1 MSTSFDP
8 AYIIAFVEATQNVFQ
23 TMVRQD
29 LQFGKPL
36 TGSLP
41 HLNNEISGII
51 GMTGDVEGTVV
62 LSLPGATA
70 ENIVESFVGSKF
82 DKSSE
87 DFADAIG
94 ELVNMISGAA
104 KAKFEGKDVRIG
116 CPSVVVGAGH
126 TVQQLSGSICISIPC
141 ESACG
146 PFSVDVSLKKV
157 VETQASK
164 PAAA

>member
-1 MSTSFDP
+1 MSNSFDP
-8 AYIIAFVEATQNVFQ
+8 VYIIAFVEATQNVFQ

-29 LQFGKPL
+29 LKFGKPVA
-36 TGSLP
+36 GQLP
-41 HLNNEISGII
+41 HLNNEVSGII

-62 LSLPGATA
+62 LSLPGVSA
-70 ENIVESFVGSKF
+70 EKIVESFVGSKL
-82 DKSSE
+82 DSASE

-116 CPSVVVGAGH
+116 CPSVVVGEGH
-126 TVQQLSGSICISIPC
+126 TVQQPSGSICISIPC

-146 PFSVDVSLKKV
+146 PFSVDISLKKA
-157 VETQASK
+157 VEAQVSK
-164 PAAA
+164 PAVA